1 MFRINL
7 RSVQEAEIMNTIA
20 EENNKNSIFQVPE
33 EGTAY
38 AVITVK
44 ISNREKF
51 MEHVHGHIPS
61 VVKYGGKF
69 KFEGIQVEDVE
80 HSAFGDGKADLVII
94 QEWPSKKSFYAWWN
108 SEEYKPWKEMRP
120 EGADVTV
127 TLTAQRG
134 NTI

>member
-7 RSVQEAEIMNTIA
+7 RSVQDAEIMNTIA

-51 MEHVHGHIPS
+51 MEYVHGHIPS

-80 HSAFGDGKADLVII
+80 HSAFGDGKRECII
-94 QEWPSKKSFYAWWN
+94 NCVSKTSA
-108 SEEYKPWKEMRP
+108 
-120 EGADVTV
+120 V
-127 TLTAQRG
+127 
-134 NTI
+134 

>member
-51 MEHVHGHIPS
+51 MEYVHGTFQAS
-61 VVKYGGKF
+61 
-69 KFEGIQVEDVE
+69 
-80 HSAFGDGKADLVII
+80 
-94 QEWPSKKSFYAWWN
+94 
-108 SEEYKPWKEMRP
+108 
-120 EGADVTV
+120 
-127 TLTAQRG
+127 
-134 NTI
+134 